1 MARPVIQLRP
11 ETLRLLA
18 PADDA
23 ESLVDALKVR
33 KAWAER
39 ALVEDHTAHVERLI
53 TRVLGPSSD
62 VDDLVQEVFIRALW
76 RVDQLRDE
84 GVKSWL
90 GAFAVNVARE
100 ALRKKRRWRW
110 LWSVAAE
117 DAPEVRSADATP
129 DVRAAMGALY
139 RLLDRMDP
147 DDRVVFTL
155 RAIEG
160 MELLEVAGLTDL
172 SLSTVKRRFK
182 RAQEFVIQHAR
193 RDVLLADWVDA
204 S

>member
-18 PADDA
+18 PADEA
-23 ESLVDALKVR
+23 ESLADALKVR
-33 KAWAER
+33 KPWAER

-62 VDDLVQEVFIRALW
+62 VDDLVQEVFIRALG

-84 GVKSWL
+84 GVRSWL

-110 LWSVAAE
+110 LWSVAVE
-117 DAPEVRSADATP
+117 DAPEVGATSAAP
-129 DVRAAMGALY
+129 DVMAAMAALY
-139 RLLDRMDP
+139 RLLDKMQA

-172 SLSTVKRRFK
+172 SLSTVKRRYK
-182 RAQEFVIQHAR
+182 RAHDFVLLHAK
-193 RDVLLADWVDA
+193 RDALLADWV
-204 S
+204 SES

>member
-1 MARPVIQLRP
+1 MARPVLKLRA

-18 PADDA
+18 PVDEA

-33 KAWAER
+33 KPWAER
-39 ALVEDHTAHVERLI
+39 ALVEDYTAPVERLI

-62 VDDLVQEVFIRALW
+62 LDDLVQEVFIRALA

-84 GVKSWL
+84 GVGRWL

-110 LWSVAAE
+110 LVSVAPE
-117 DAPEVRSADATP
+117 DAAESRGHGAAP
-129 DVRAAMGALY
+129 DVMAAMRSLY
-139 RLLDRMDP
+139 RLLDRMEP

-160 MELLEVAGLTDL
+160 LELLEVAALADM

-182 RAQEFVIQHAR
+182 RAESWLFAHAA
-193 RDVLLADWVDA
+193 RDVLLSDWVRA